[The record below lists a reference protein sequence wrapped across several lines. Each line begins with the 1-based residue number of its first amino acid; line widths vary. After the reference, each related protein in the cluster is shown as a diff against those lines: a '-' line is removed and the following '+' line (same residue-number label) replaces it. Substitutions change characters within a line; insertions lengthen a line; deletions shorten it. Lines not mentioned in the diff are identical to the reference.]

1 MTYALR
7 DYQQR
12 AVEVG
17 LENLRNL
24 GRPFV
29 IQAATGAGK
38 SLIIA
43 DVCHK
48 LNEPVLILQPSKE
61 LLEQNYAKLL
71 SYDPMIDA
79 GVYSASK
86 GRKEIRTFTYATIG
100 SIYKQPENFKHFKYV
115 IVDECDVV
123 NPKEIGMYQQFF
135 KGINCHSIMGLTA
148 TPYRIDA
155 LYRMENGYLR
165 AKAALKM
172 ITRIGKPTFWSGGIA
187 YKIETQELIDR
198 KYLSPIK
205 YHVDSDD
212 LHQLVVNTTGADF
225 TKDSLEKWAA
235 SKVNRMADYVEWA
248 DDKCQRNL
256 VFCTSVAQTYKL
268 QEILAARGIE
278 AGIVSAETPAQERE
292 QLVNDF
298 RAGKIKH
305 MLNVGVF
312 LAGFDVP
319 ELNLIIFA
327 RPTLSPRVW
336 YQAVGRG
343 VRLDPSGE
351 KKTLHVIDMAGAV
364 KRIGKVETIR
374 LGKDADGF
382 RDALHSEV
390 GRLDDRTLYSFRI
403 ERKKKEVK
411 T

>member
-7 DYQQR
+7 PYQAA

-17 LENLRNL
+17 LHKLRTL
-24 GRPFV
+24 GKPFV

-43 DVCHK
+43 DICHK

-71 SYDPMIDA
+71 SYDPLIDA
-79 GVYSASK
+79 GIYSASK

-100 SIYKQPENFKHFKYV
+100 SIYKQPDNFKHFKYV

-123 NPKEIGMYQQFF
+123 NPKEVGMYQKFF
-135 KGINCHSIMGLTA
+135 KGIKCDSIMGLTA
-148 TPYRIDA
+148 TPYRIDS
-155 LYRMENGYLR
+155 LYKMENGYLR

-172 ITRIGKPTFWSGGIA
+172 ITRIGKKTFWSGGIA
-187 YKIETQELIDR
+187 YKIETQELIDQ
-198 KYLSPIK
+198 KFLSPIK
-205 YHVDSDD
+205 YHIDTDD
-212 LHQLVVNTTGADF
+212 LHQLVVNTTGGDYTTA
-225 TKDSLEKWAA
+225 SLEEWAA
-235 SKVNRMADYVEWA
+235 SKVNRMADYLVWA
-248 DDKCQRNL
+248 NDKCQRSL
-256 VFCTSVAQTYKL
+256 TFCTSVKQTYKL
-268 QEILAARGIE
+268 QEILRAKGIE
-278 AGIVSAETPAQERE
+278 TGIVSAETPAPERE
-292 QLVNDF
+292 QLVADY
-298 RAGKIKH
+298 RAGKIIH

-343 VRLDPSGE
+343 VRLDPSGD

-364 KRIGKVETIR
+364 KRLGRVETIK
-374 LGKDADGF
+374 LTKESNGFKDA
-382 RDALHSEV
+382 LVSET
-390 GRLDDRTLYSFRI
+390 GRLDERMLYSFRI
-403 ERKKKEVK
+403 PKTKKEAPV
-411 T
+411 